1 MKVQALARG
10 HRSRD
15 QQQEARRVAP
25 VREVVEKLESLICET
40 DRQGIDRS
48 SRSGPMIP
56 EAGQHKQAQEKR
68 RNYLLISPLDDGLT
82 RTDQPDGKAADDWW
96 GRLHR

>member
-1 MKVQALARG
+1 M
-10 HRSRD
+10 RSQRTGAELYRLD
-15 QQQEARRVAP
+15 CDLIE
-25 VREVVEKLESLICET
+25 LEFAMELGP

-82 RTDQPDGKAADDWW
+82 RPDQPDGTATDYGR